1 MKFIRLAGTV
11 GLLAMLGSGA
21 LRACPGTPFN
31 INDLLRW
38 ASPLNWSLLALGGP
52 TKVAL
57 NGGSSIGM
65 GVRGSVVGIAGQGSL
80 TLDGPSFI
88 QARVEHQPD
97 VTVNRSIASYIAN
110 VHQEDGSDGTMVN
123 KALTDALSAAHC
135 MAVLSPTI
143 ADAPPSINIA
153 DPSGNITIHAD
164 DQLNVVNLTDLVL
177 TNGVLTLTSN
187 QPPCSDR
194 GMAPA
199 DPNCA
204 FPTVIVNVTGK
215 FTVGGGSKIVL
226 AGGLDEVHVIYN
238 VIGTGDVQFLGD
250 ADSGIPNSEITGVLF
265 APYRSVDLGSGRV
278 NGSVIAGGPMISLS
292 SGQIVG
298 HFNVDQ

>member
-1 MKFIRLAGTV
+1 MKFIRLAGTI
-11 GLLAMLGSGA
+11 GLLAVFGSTA

-57 NGGSSIGM
+57 DGSSSIGM
-65 GVRGSVVGIAGQGSL
+65 GIRGSVVGIAGQGSL
-80 TLDGPSFI
+80 TLNGPSFI

-97 VTVNRSIASYIAN
+97 VTVNGSVGSYIAN
-110 VHQEDGSDGTMVN
+110 VHEEDGGDGTMVN

-135 MAVLSPTI
+135 MAVLTPTV
-143 ADAPPSINIA
+143 ADAPPSINIT
-153 DPSGNITIHAD
+153 DPSGNITINAD
-164 DQLNVVNLTDLVL
+164 DQLNVVNLNDLVL

-187 QPPCSDR
+187 QPACSDR

-215 FTVGGGSKIVL
+215 FTLGGGSKIVL

-238 VIGTGDVQFLGD
+238 VIGTGDVQFSGD
-250 ADSGIPNSEITGVLF
+250 ADSGVPNSEITGVLF
-265 APYRSVDLGSGRV
+265 APYRSIALAPGRV
-278 NGSVIAGGPMISLS
+278 NGAVIGGGASITLS

>member
-1 MKFIRLAGTV
+1 MKLIRLAGTI
-11 GLLAMLGSGA
+11 GLLGLLGSTG

-52 TKVAL
+52 TTVTLA
-57 NGGSSIGM
+57 GSSSIGM
-65 GVRGSVVGIAGQGSL
+65 GVRGSVVGIAGQGNL
-80 TLDGPSFI
+80 ALDGPSFI
-88 QARVEHQPD
+88 QARVERQPD
-97 VTVNRSIASYIAN
+97 VTVNASISSYVAD
-110 VHQEDGSDGTMVN
+110 VHQEDGSPDTMVN
-123 KALTDALSAAHC
+123 KALADALSAAHC

-143 ADAPPSINIA
+143 AEAPPSINIT
-153 DPSGNITIHAD
+153 DPSGNITLHAD
-164 DQLNVVNLTDLVL
+164 DQLNVVNLTDLIL
-177 TNGVLTLTSN
+177 ANGVLTLTSG

-194 GMAPA
+194 GMGAA
-199 DPNCA
+199 DPGCA

-215 FTVGGGSKIVL
+215 FAIGGGSKIVL

-238 VIGTGDVQFLGD
+238 VIGTGDVQFSGD
-250 ADSGIPNSEITGVLF
+250 ADSGIPNSEITGILF
-265 APYRSVDLGSGRV
+265 APYRSVNLGAGRV
-278 NGSVIAGGPMISLS
+278 NGAIIAGGPNITLA